1 MSQDKYFFDHEWVS
15 ERERL
20 KAIERLSDPSTIR
33 TFQEIGVPEKWRCLE
48 IGAGGGSIAEWLCQ
62 TVGATGH
69 VVAADLEVKFLKAL
83 DYPNLDVW
91 EFNLITDD
99 LPESEF
105 NLVHARG
112 LLIHLPKR
120 EQIVEKLARAVK
132 PGGWLFLE
140 DPDFL
145 IYGVDPSVS
154 PPMSELARKVDQAML
169 QAIDLIGIDTHFG
182 GRLFGLIRS
191 TGFESVKGRGE
202 VSVYLGG
209 APVSELMKLT
219 VERLRTPILATEL
232 VTETEF
238 EECLTFYDNPDCAFR
253 ILMSGAWGRKPM
265 VGS

>member
-1 MSQDKYFFDHEWVS
+1 MSQDKYLFDHEEVS

-20 KAIERLSDPSTIR
+20 RAIELLSDPSTIR
-33 TFQEIGVPEKWRCLE
+33 AFQEIGVHEKWRCLE
-48 IGAGGGSIAEWLCQ
+48 VGAGGGSIAEWLCQ

-69 VVAADLEVKFLKAL
+69 VVAADLEVKFLKEL

-105 NLVHARG
+105 DLVHARSV
-112 LLIHLPKR
+112 LIHLLKR
-120 EQIVEKLARAVK
+120 EEILKKLARAVK
-132 PGGWLFLE
+132 PGGWLFVE

-145 IYGVDPSVS
+145 IYGIDPSVS
-154 PPMSELARKVDQAML
+154 PPMSELARKVDQALL

-182 GRLFGLIRS
+182 ERIFGLIRS
-191 TGFESVKGRGE
+191 LGFESVQGRGE

-209 APVSELMKLT
+209 APVSEVMKLT
-219 VERLRTPILATEL
+219 VERLRTPILATGL
-232 VTETEF
+232 VTETEL
-238 EECLTFYDNPDCAFR
+238 EDCLTFYNNPDCAFR
-253 ILMSGAWGRKPM
+253 TLISGAWGRKPI